1 MGTALIEIERDSRS
15 DMTLFLPGKAE
26 FPVNWEPRLPHNRAN
41 WDAFRPACAAS
52 RSDRNPSMRLRLFA
66 LLTAVIVVPQGA
78 SAQAPSQ
85 STPDSGVK
93 TEPAALN
100 EPGPARVARQKFA
113 PGKRSDYD
121 MMVAAHA
128 KANDVPESLV
138 HRVIVRESKY
148 QPHLVSRG
156 NIGLMQIK
164 LATAR
169 GLGYSGTA
177 EGLRDANTNMT
188 YAVKYLAGAW
198 RTANGNADQAVS
210 YYARGYYYAAKA
222 KGLGL
227 NKGSSKPLMPGEA
240 LQVVSIKESSKARR
254 TGRRAV
260 FVSAAP
266 RLDELTEAKAQVG
279 ARE

>member
-1 MGTALIEIERDSRS
+1 
-15 DMTLFLPGKAE
+15 
-26 FPVNWEPRLPHNRAN
+26 
-41 WDAFRPACAAS
+41 
-52 RSDRNPSMRLRLFA
+52 MRLRLFA
-66 LLTAVIVVPQGA
+66 LLAAVIVAPQGA

-93 TEPAALN
+93 NEPAALN
-100 EPGPARVARQKFA
+100 ETVAVRVAKPKFA
-113 PGKRSDYD
+113 PGKRSDYEA
-121 MMVAAHA
+121 MVAAHA
-128 KANDVPESLV
+128 KANDVPESLI

-148 QPHLVSRG
+148 QPNLISKG

-177 EGLRDANTNMT
+177 DGLYDANTNMT

-227 NKGSSKPLMPGEA
+227 NKLLGKTLKPGEA
-240 LQVVSIKESSKARR
+240 LQVVSIKDNGKPRK
-254 TGRRAV
+254 GRSVV
-260 FVSAAP
+260 FMSAAP
-266 RLDELTEAKAQVG
+266 RLDELTDAKAQIG